1 MIRLATLAALAAAP
15 IAATAFA
22 DPALAA
28 SFDCAKAATPVET
41 AICQNPRLSEQ
52 DTEMAALWFAYN
64 KVPML
69 MGANGARRDAA
80 AEFLRLRDAC
90 GGDVAC
96 LGRVYDA
103 RIAAL
108 KAEITTAMDAFANQ
122 Q

>member
-1 MIRLATLAALAAAP
+1 MIRFAIFAALGAAAF
-15 IAATAFA
+15 TAQA
-22 DPALAA
+22 QAA
-28 SFDCAKAATPVET
+28 SFDCTKASTPVET

-69 MGANGARRDAA
+69 MGGNAARRDAA
-80 AEFLRLRDAC
+80 TEFLRLRDAC
-90 GGDVAC
+90 GSDVAC

-108 KAEITTAMDAFANQ
+108 RAEITAAMDAFANQ
-122 Q
+122 P

>member
-1 MIRLATLAALAAAP
+1 MIRLATLAALAAATV
-15 IAATAFA
+15 TA
-22 DPALAA
+22 PAQAA
-28 SFDCAKAATPVET
+28 SFDCAKAGTPVET
-41 AICQNPRLSEQ
+41 AICQNSRLSEQ

-80 AEFLRLRDAC
+80 TEFLRLRDAC
-90 GGDVAC
+90 GSDVAC

-108 KAEITTAMDAFANQ
+108 RAEITTAMDAFANQ